1 MGKGK
6 GNRVFAHMRGEVA
19 AADDDELLSNK
30 LKQLREIRLAGLE
43 VIHVIHRHGI
53 ADEKTAYE
61 VEAALIDAYPGF
73 DQYHERCWQ

>member
-1 MGKGK
+1 
-6 GNRVFAHMRGEVA
+6 MRGEAA

-61 VEAALIDAYPGF
+61 VEAALIDAYRVWPISWTVLAVTSMAL
-73 DQYHERCWQ
+73 HILKN